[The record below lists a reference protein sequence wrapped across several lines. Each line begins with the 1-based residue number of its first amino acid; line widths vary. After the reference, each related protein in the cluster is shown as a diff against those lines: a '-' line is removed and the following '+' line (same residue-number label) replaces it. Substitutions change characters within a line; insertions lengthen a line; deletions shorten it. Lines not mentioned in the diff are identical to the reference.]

1 VKGAFFMTQLF
12 SLLALAFAVSLD
24 SYSVGFTYGMRK
36 MSLPFKSI
44 IIIACCSA
52 ITLLVAMGFGSIIVQ
67 FVSPSIAEKLGG
79 LILIGI
85 GAWVLY
91 QVFRPEKQSDKS
103 NSTKETIINFEIR
116 SLGIVIKILRKPT
129 AADIDRSGTITGI
142 EAVLLGVALSLDAFA
157 AGIGAVLI
165 GYSPWIMAIS
175 VAVMSCVFVTL
186 GLRSGHLFAHY
197 KWVEKFSFLPGLL
210 LIILGI
216 WKI

>member
-1 VKGAFFMTQLF
+1 VTQLV
-12 SLLALAFAVSLD
+12 SLLVLAFAVSLD
-24 SYSVGFTYGMRK
+24 SYSVGFTYGVRK
-36 MSLPFKSI
+36 LSLPFKSI
-44 IIIACCSA
+44 IIIAFCSA
-52 ITLLVAMGFGSIIVQ
+52 ITLLIAMGIGGIIVQ
-67 FVSPSIAEKLGG
+67 FLSPKIAETTGG

-91 QVFRPEKQSDKS
+91 QVFRPEKTEKNTSR
-103 NSTKETIINFEIR
+103 KETIINFEIR

-129 AADIDRSGTITGI
+129 VADIDKSGTVTGI

-165 GYSPWIMAIS
+165 GYSPWIMAIA
-175 VAVMSCVFVTL
+175 VATMSSLFVTFGMKCGQIL
-186 GLRSGHLFAHY
+186 ASI
-197 KWVEKFSFLPGLL
+197 KWMDKFSFLPGLI

>member
-1 VKGAFFMTQLF
+1 MTQLL
-12 SLLALAFAVSLD
+12 SLLILAFAVSLD
-24 SYSVGFTYGMRK
+24 SYTVGFTYGVRK
-36 MSLPFKSI
+36 MYLPIKSI

-52 ITLLVAMGFGSIIVQ
+52 ITLLFAMGIGGIIVQ
-67 FVSPSIAEKLGG
+67 FLSPAIAEKIGG
-79 LILIGI
+79 MILIGI

-91 QVFRPEKQSDKS
+91 QVFRPEKHEK
-103 NSTKETIINFEIR
+103 NTTIKETIINFEIR

-129 AADIDRSGTITGI
+129 AADIDKSGSITGI

-165 GYSPWIMAIS
+165 GYSPWIMAIA
-175 VAVMSCVFVTL
+175 VATMSSLFVTF
-186 GLRSGHLFAHY
+186 GLKCGHLLANY
-197 KWVEKFSFLPGLL
+197 KWMDKFSFLPGLI

>member
-1 VKGAFFMTQLF
+1 MTQLL
-12 SLLALAFAVSLD
+12 SLLILAFAVSLD
-24 SYSVGFTYGMRK
+24 SYTVGFTYGVRK
-36 MSLPFKSI
+36 MYLPIKSI

-52 ITLLVAMGFGSIIVQ
+52 ITLLFAMGIGGIIVQ
-67 FVSPSIAEKLGG
+67 FLSPSIAEKIGG
-79 LILIGI
+79 IILIGI

-91 QVFRPEKQSDKS
+91 QVFRPEKQEK
-103 NSTKETIINFEIR
+103 NVAIKETIINFEIR

-129 AADIDRSGTITGI
+129 AADIDKSGSITGM

-165 GYSPWIMAIS
+165 GYSPWIMAIA
-175 VAVMSCVFVTL
+175 VATMSSLFVSF
-186 GLRSGHLFAHY
+186 GMKCGHVLANF
-197 KWVEKFSFLPGLL
+197 KWMDKFSFLPGLI